1 MDKVPCKKK
10 RGIISN
16 GTKII
21 LQHLIPKSERALL
34 SWEIKSQL
42 QPSLHGMGTVIAIQF
57 HPKNTP
63 SFSLHKNPSPPS
75 RLFALRSPAPVVL
88 PAERALKECHSH
100 LSLNR
105 AVQFTRHSVNRV
117 TESLHSRQ
125 RRRCW
130 WWKRVSSL
138 PRRHQTPKPISIVRE
153 QCMSPKL
160 SSINKLKNS
169 NLNQDCQTTKTKTQ
183 EQEEEEEEE
192 ERDVAQYYIEPAIAP
207 E

>member
-16 GTKII
+16 GTNII

-42 QPSLHGMGTVIAIQF
+42 QPPLHGMGIVIAIQV
-57 HPKNTP
+57 HPQNTP
-63 SFSLHKNPSPPS
+63 SFGLYKNPPPPS
-75 RLFALRSPAPVVL
+75 RLFGLSSPAPVVL

-105 AVQFTRHSVNRV
+105 AVQFTRHSINSV
-117 TESLHSRQ
+117 TDESLHSRQ
-125 RRRCW
+125 RRRCWCW

-153 QCMSPKL
+153 LYVSQTI
-160 SSINKLKNS
+160 IN
-169 NLNQDCQTTKTKTQ
+169 Q
-183 EQEEEEEEE
+183 
-192 ERDVAQYYIEPAIAP
+192 
-207 E
+207 